1 MTNIYVMERQGNGG
15 AELYKYSNS
24 YDCYERRWQLIE
36 EQVLPR
42 EVSEFFFILI
52 FIFYLF
58 FCRGNNKGGEQKDWE
73 MNGIGLHDV
82 NFPKDQFKKLC

>member
-1 MTNIYVMERQGNGG
+1 M
-15 AELYKYSNS
+15 S
-24 YDCYERRWQLIE
+24 Y
-36 EQVLPR
+36 
-42 EVSEFFFILI
+42 FILI